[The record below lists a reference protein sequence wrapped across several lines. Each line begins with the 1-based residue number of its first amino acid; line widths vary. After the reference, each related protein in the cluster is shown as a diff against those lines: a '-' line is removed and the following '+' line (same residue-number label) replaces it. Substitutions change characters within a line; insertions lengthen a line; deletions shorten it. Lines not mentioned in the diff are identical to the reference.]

1 MGQVTAT
8 EAEYRLMGEIA
19 GGFVTRRAPAGDQF
33 LVIKLF
39 HTFLHLKLEDR
50 AGKISVDGNTLFP
63 NLAALVQFYKR
74 NPIPGTDN
82 IRLR

>member
-39 HTFLHLKLEDR
+39 HTFLHLKLKDR
-50 AGKISVDGNTLFP
+50 GGKISIDGNTLFP
-63 NLAALVQFYKR
+63 NQAALVQFYKR